1 MMAPHAISRA
11 MRDAPADARR
21 KRLRFRAARR
31 GFKEADA
38 IFGAY
43 AEIYLPA
50 LDEAALDSFEALLN
64 APDQEVY
71 DWLRGYAPVPAAHD
85 TAVFHQL
92 QAICSRQ
99 NPTWN
104 V

>member
-1 MMAPHAISRA
+1 

-21 KRLRFRAARR
+21 KKLLFRAARR

-50 LDEAALDSFEALLN
+50 LDESQLDSFEALLN

-71 DWLRGYAPVPAAHD
+71 DWLRGHTPVPAAHD
-85 TAVFHQL
+85 TTVFHQL
-92 QAICSRQ
+92 QAICSLQ